1 LASPGDRDRY
11 QVRPHD
17 DTLEQSVNSQEK
29 AAGGAAP
36 KADLPKPPSPSGKK
50 MTEPEFVLVS
60 SSGEPSSSKSHVSPK
75 ILAFLTRMFAY
86 Q

>member
-1 LASPGDRDRY
+1 VDP
-11 QVRPHD
+11 
-17 DTLEQSVNSQEK
+17 QEK

-36 KADLPKPPSPSGKK
+36 KADHLKPPSPSGKK

-60 SSGEPSSSKSHVSPK
+60 SSGEPSSSKSNVSLK
-75 ILAFLTRMFAY
+75 ILAFSNCMFAY